1 MVIRDWRIA
10 EILPCIADES
20 KIRVT
25 ISTDADLGDLLPY
38 LASSKAGS
46 NYSEEQGILSH
57 KSGLRLVS
65 IDRHGRIG
73 ITSWRTNSRRGKSP
87 RE

>member
-25 ISTDADLGDLLPY
+25 ASTDADLGDLLPY
-38 LASSKAGS
+38 LASSRAGS
-46 NYSEEQGILSH
+46 NYSEE
-57 KSGLRLVS
+57 
-65 IDRHGRIG
+65 
-73 ITSWRTNSRRGKSP
+73 
-87 RE
+87 